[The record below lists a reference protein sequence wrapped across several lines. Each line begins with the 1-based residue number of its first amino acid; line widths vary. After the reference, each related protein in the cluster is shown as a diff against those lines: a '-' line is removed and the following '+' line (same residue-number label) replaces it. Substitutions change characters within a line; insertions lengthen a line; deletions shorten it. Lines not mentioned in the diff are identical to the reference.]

1 MAVTQASLRT
11 AVRLR
16 VEASEPRLRPY
27 QTLLTNS
34 PGAGGTTFSVGDGDA
49 WEAGDLIEGP
59 LGELSIVVSK
69 STNDLTVRRA
79 VGQVAAETAA
89 ADDLMRKNPRFS
101 IDQIDAEINASLRAL
116 RGNGLYELATE
127 QVTYNRGEDWYDVT
141 DTAMEKVIAVWYVDS
156 DSDFRV
162 PFFQFKT
169 DPRAAQPKL
178 WLSASQYSGAID
190 VMYRKPYAAV
200 TDLSDIVGDIVAY
213 ETVYKL
219 MGIANVGSTADP
231 GKRTDRTSQGGQE
244 GRDSIWYL
252 REFIRLRDLEIAR
265 LAKAEREPPS
275 HPRGKRASRF
285 VS

>member
-16 VEASEPRLRPY
+16 VETSEPRLRPY
-27 QTLLTNS
+27 QTVLTNS
-34 PGAGGTTFSVGDGDA
+34 PGGAGTTFGVGDGDA

-59 LGELSIVVSK
+59 LGELSLVLSK
-69 STNDLTVRRA
+69 ATNDLTVRRA

-89 ADDLMRKNPRFS
+89 ADDVMRKNPRFS
-101 IDQIDAEINASLRAL
+101 IDQIDVELGASVRSL

-127 QVTYNRGEDWYDVT
+127 EITYDRGEDWYDVA
-141 DTAMEKVIAVWYVDS
+141 DTAMEKVVGVWYVDS
-156 DSDFRV
+156 DAQFRI

-169 DPRAAQPKL
+169 DPQADQPKL
-178 WLSASQYSGAID
+178 WISASQYSGNIS
-190 VMYRKPYAAV
+190 VLYRKPYAAV
-200 TDLSDIVGDIVAY
+200 TDLSDAVADIVTY
-213 ETVYKL
+213 EAVYKL

-231 GKRTDRTSQGGQE
+231 GRRTDRTTQGGQE

-252 REFIRLRDLEIAR
+252 REFIRLRDLEITR
-265 LAKAEREPPS
+265 QHKAEREPPS
-275 HPRGKRASRF
+275 HPRGKRATRF